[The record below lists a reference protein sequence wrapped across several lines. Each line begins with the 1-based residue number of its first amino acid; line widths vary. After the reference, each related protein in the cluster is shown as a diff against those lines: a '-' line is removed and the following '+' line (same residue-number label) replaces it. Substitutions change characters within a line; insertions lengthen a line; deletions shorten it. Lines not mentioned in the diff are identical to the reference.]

1 MLKQSTSVIVLIG
14 PVLDSSGVAYTG
26 LAIADLNITKNGS
39 TAAMSGN
46 TFSHSHE
53 GHYLLTLTT
62 TNTNTLGNLVISCNK
77 STYAMPPARF
87 RVLHANVYDV
97 TFGSTAPSTYAGG
110 DTSGVTT
117 LLSRVTGA
125 VALASALVTAQ
136 ASLDAI
142 NTKTTNLPT
151 DPADQ
156 SVIIAAT
163 DALLA
168 AINALNNLSAG
179 QVRIEL
185 ATELGRIDQAI
196 STRSSQSSVDDLPTN
211 AELATA
217 LSAADDAML
226 SAIGAVQSDTNDIQL
241 RLPAALIGGKM
252 DSVASVTL
260 DADDIDDI
268 AAAVIDGLGNQA
280 INIVSPFAVGGALT
294 VFTGDSY
301 LAANNT
307 SLRFN
312 LVGRSDLVGL
322 IPHLIGKCGTSFD
335 LTASAVASGTE
346 TMTFSDLTGAVTSLL
361 TPGAGS
367 APERGEYQIRF
378 YDGSGN
384 KVTETSGIMYVRRG
398 LS

>member
-1 MLKQSTSVIVLIG
+1 VIRFRKYNTLLVTGTTAIRIPIVKRGVVDHAVGADWTPASGDVKISIDGAAPANVTNL
-14 PVLDSSGVAYTG
+14 PVATASGNSA
-26 LAIADLNITKNGS
+26 LWEFIL
-39 TAAMSGN
+39 TAA
-46 TFSHSHE
+46 E
-53 GHYLLTLTT
+53 LTCKQAIVT
-62 TNTNTLGNLVISCNK
+62 ISDSATK
-77 STYAMPPARF
+77 AIEDDGF
-87 RVLHANVYDV
+87 VVE
-97 TFGSTAPSTYAGG
+97 TFGH
-110 DTSGVTT
+110 
-117 LLSRVTGA
+117 
-125 VALASALVTAQ
+125 ASAMYAADWSAAKTPATIGDGDI
-136 ASLDAI
+136 AADAI
-142 NTKTTNLPT
+142 N
-151 DPADQ
+151 
-156 SVIIAAT
+156 AASLKT
-163 DALLA
+163 DAVTKIQNGLA
-168 AINALNNLSAG
+168 
-179 QVRIEL
+179 
-185 ATELGRIDQAI
+185 
-196 STRSSQSSVDDLPTN
+196 SQTSVDDLPTN
-211 AELATA
+211 AEMALMLA
-217 LSAADDAML
+217 AADDAML
-226 SAIGAVQSDTNDIQL
+226 SAIGAVQSDTNDIQT
-241 RLPAALIGGKM
+241 RIPPALVNGKM

-294 VFTGDSY
+294 VFTGDAY

-312 LVGRSDLVGL
+312 LVGRSDLIGL

-335 LTASAVASGTE
+335 LTAAAVVSGTE